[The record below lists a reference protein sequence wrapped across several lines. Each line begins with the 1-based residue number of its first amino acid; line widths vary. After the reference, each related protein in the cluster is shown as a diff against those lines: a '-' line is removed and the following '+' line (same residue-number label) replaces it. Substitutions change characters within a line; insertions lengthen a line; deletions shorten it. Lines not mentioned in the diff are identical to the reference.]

1 MDKQLERRFLA
12 TIGRYLVSLPFDL
25 KVLYEAM
32 TDPELEPPA
41 REVAAAAVVYVLSPA
56 DVVGGDREHKIAG
69 FVDDAIM
76 VRAALKRIAE
86 VGGESA
92 QPFLARFTEEFA
104 GVDDDVTLFQEAL
117 GDLYQWLVG
126 KLDTFKKLMYKGRRA
141 TDYLDEEAAT
151 SFLYDEW
158 LAFQTDYD
166 ITDGT
171 LEGRLRRA
179 EPLIELLRRRRDEEA
194 RRIS

>member
-1 MDKQLERRFLA
+1 MDKQLERQFLA

-32 TDPELEPPA
+32 TDPELDPAA
-41 REVAAAAVVYVLSPA
+41 REVAAAAVVYVLSPS
-56 DVVGGDREHKIAG
+56 DIVGDREHKLAG
-69 FVDDAIM
+69 FVDDAIL
-76 VRAALKRIAE
+76 VRTALKRVAE
-86 VGGESA
+86 IGGESA
-92 QPFLARFTEEFA
+92 QPFLARFTEEYA
-104 GVDDDVTLFQEAL
+104 GVEEDVALFQQAL
-117 GDLYQWLVG
+117 GDLHPWLVG
-126 KLDTFKKLMYKGRRA
+126 KLDAFKKLVYKGRRA

-166 ITDGT
+166 ITETT

-179 EPLIELLRRRRDEEA
+179 DPILELLRRRRAEEA
-194 RRIS
+194 KKIS